1 MSTIRV
7 LLADD
12 HALVRNGIR
21 MLLQRID
28 NVEVIAETGD
38 GHQALAL
45 VESLRPDVALIDIS
59 MPGMNGIETVA
70 RIRARFPETRTVILS
85 MHAEEEF
92 VSQALKSGALGYL
105 LKDATPAEL
114 ELAIK
119 AAVHGEIY
127 LSPRISGIVVEKYV
141 RLGGTDTGPL
151 HLLTDRQREV
161 LRLLAEGH
169 STKQIAAHLG
179 VSIKTVETHRAM
191 LMDRLGIRELAG
203 LVRLAVRTGL
213 VPGDR

>member
-21 MLLQRID
+21 MLLQKID

-70 RIRARFPETRTVILS
+70 RIRTRFPETRTVILS
-85 MHAEEEF
+85 MHEEEEF

-105 LKDATPAEL
+105 LKDATPVEL

-119 AAVHGEIY
+119 AVVHGETY

-141 RLGGTDTGPL
+141 RLESTDKGPL

-161 LRLLAEGH
+161 LRLLAEGQ
-169 STKQIAAHLG
+169 STKQIAANLG